1 MATQIDKEHILM
13 TGVTGYIGYQT
24 LVLALRRGYRV
35 RAVIR
40 KQTSLIDLK
49 RNPIVAD
56 GLNQGRLDVVVLP
69 DFLENDAF
77 LRHLQ
82 GITTIIHLASPLSFS
97 ATDFLEGI
105 VKPAVDMVT
114 NVLDAANRT
123 PSIRRVVLTSS
134 CVTLI
139 PFSWNMSPDTERLYT
154 VRDTNNELEGPY
166 ETAMEA
172 YWASKGLARIAASD
186 FVRKLQPKFDFVNL
200 LPSVVIGP
208 DTRLDFDPA
217 ATSDGLR
224 QGARSNV
231 LAAALD
237 SSLNSSFPYVGTP
250 VHVADVAKAHIDA
263 VDEILVPGNTEYI
276 LSSDT
281 PDGVVWDRDVQRI
294 CREFFPAEVSSK
306 KLPME
311 GSLQAIKWRLQAED
325 TERVFGWKFVPFQ
338 DTMKELIAQYLQ
350 LDANNVKN

>member
-1 MATQIDKEHILM
+1 
-13 TGVTGYIGYQT
+13 
-24 LVLALRRGYRV
+24 VLSY
-35 RAVIR
+35 
-40 KQTSLIDLK
+40 SL
-49 RNPIVAD
+49 
-56 GLNQGRLDVVVLP
+56 
-69 DFLENDAF
+69 
-77 LRHLQ
+77 
-82 GITTIIHLASPLSFS
+82 
-97 ATDFLEGI
+97 
-105 VKPAVDMVT
+105 
-114 NVLDAANRT
+114 
-123 PSIRRVVLTSS
+123 
-134 CVTLI
+134 
-139 PFSWNMSPDTERLYT
+139 